1 MDVFGTRCRLMVLR
15 LATPGVYLDG
25 GDRGEILLPGKYVPQ
40 GTIAGEAFDVF
51 VHRDSEDRLVATPE
65 VPLAVVGEFAALRVV
80 SIHPRV
86 GAFLDW
92 GLSKDLLLPIREQA
106 RRVRLGEVVVVFV
119 FVDEHTDR
127 IVATTRLNRHLDK
140 APPAYG
146 ERQRVSLLICGETD
160 LGYNAIIN
168 GKHLGLLYRSEL
180 TAPLHLGQTTDGYVR
195 EVREDGKI
203 DLSLHAAGYG
213 RVAPLK
219 DQILE
224 AMVAAGGSLPFG
236 DKSGPDEIF
245 ETFGCSKK
253 AFKQA
258 IGALYRD
265 RLILMGEKQISVAE
279 SLPKGP

>member
-25 GDRGEILLPGKYVPQ
+25 GDRGEILLPGKYVPR
-40 GTIAGEAFDVF
+40 GTIVGEAFEVF

-65 VPLAVVGEFAALRVV
+65 TPLAVVGEFAALRVV
-80 SIHPRV
+80 SVNPRI

-106 RRVRLGEVVVVFV
+106 HRVGPREVVVVYV
-119 FVDEHTDR
+119 FIDEHTDR
-127 IVATTRLNRHLDK
+127 IVASSRINRHLDRT
-140 APPAYG
+140 PPVYA
-146 ERQRVSLLICGETD
+146 ENERVSLLVCGETE

-168 GKHLGLLYRSEL
+168 GRHLGLLYRNEL
-180 TAPLHLGQTTDGYVR
+180 PGPLHVGQSTDGYIRAVR
-195 EVREDGKI
+195 PDGKV
-203 DLSLHAAGYG
+203 DLSLHAAGYR

-219 DQILE
+219 DRILE
-224 AMVAAGGSLPFG
+224 AVSASGGEMAFG
-236 DKSGPDEIF
+236 DKSSPEEIF

-265 RLILMGEKQISVAE
+265 RLIVMDEKRIALADSAT
-279 SLPKGP
+279 K